1 MLRAIAG
8 GIGTGGSGGPGSA
21 VAAETQTDLASEV
34 ESAILIELRL
44 VAELLHRGFDIPDNL
59 QAMRDDI
66 RRSIPE
72 LQTSVSI

>member
-8 GIGTGGSGGPGSA
+8 GLGGVGSGAQSI
-21 VAAETQTDLASEV
+21 AAETQTDLASEV
-34 ESAILIELRL
+34 QSAILVELRL
-44 VAELLHRGFDIPDNL
+44 ISELLLRVGDVTDNL

>member
-8 GIGTGGSGGPGSA
+8 GIGTGGGGAGSA
-21 VAAETQTDLASEV
+21 VAAETQTDLAAEV
-34 ESAILIELRL
+34 DSAVLIELRL
-44 VAELLHRGFDIPDNL
+44 IAELLHRGFDIPDNL

-72 LQTSVSI
+72 LQTSVSL